1 MLTGFVKVTDA
12 QKEQA
17 DKAHRISTGSSAFQ
31 PNVVFQV
38 NGYGYKKAEKDGK
51 VDADAPFNPIL
62 TTTIGVDVFLS
73 MITRARVDSDGK
85 ILEPNGTF
93 NNFVKKTI
101 AQNGSKSDGEILQ
114 AIVNGVQ
121 GKDII
126 VTRKPYVG
134 LSSDNRRYPAAL
146 VILDFKD

>member
-1 MLTGFVKVTDA
+1 MLTGFVKVNGA

-17 DKAHRISTGSSAFQ
+17 DKAHRIGTGASAFQ

-38 NGYGYKKAEKDGK
+38 TDYDYKKAEKDGK
-51 VDADAPFNPIL
+51 VDAEAFSNPVL
-62 TTTIGVDVFLS
+62 TTNIGVDVFLS
-73 MITRARVDSDGK
+73 MVTRAKVDSDGK

-93 NNFVKKTI
+93 NNFVKETI
-101 AQNGSKSDGEILQ
+101 AKNSSKEDGEIMK
-114 AIVNGVQ
+114 AIVEGSK

-134 LSSDNRRYPAAL
+134 LSSDNRRFPTAL